1 MPENAFWALQNE
13 YRASATAWIDGATQA
28 LSRELHPLLASI
40 PNESMGELPA
50 EDENRVGDDELA
62 SPLFRVVGVKHEL
75 SIHAADVVRGDVD
88 TFLTLIFEMAD
99 SLGTQLTEGMI
110 AHLDEVCEMTG
121 QSIDATGRDIFE
133 VLLEAA
139 EITEFGFDE
148 AGNHNLALVLHP
160 DTAERLRDKKP
171 TREQEERLQSV
182 IARKRE
188 VWNASRRRQE
198 LP

>member
-1 MPENAFWALQNE
+1 MPENVFWALQNE

-28 LSRELHPLLASI
+28 LSRELHPLLAGI
-40 PNESMGELPA
+40 PNESMGELPV
-50 EDENRVGDDELA
+50 EDENRVSDDELA

-110 AHLDEVCEMTG
+110 AHLDEVCEASD

-133 VLLEAA
+133 VLIEAA
-139 EITEFGFDE
+139 EMVEFGFDE
-148 AGNHNLALVLHP
+148 TGNHDLALVLHP
-160 DTAERLRDKKP
+160 DTAERLRDKTP

-188 VWNASRRRQE
+188 VWSASRRRQE

>member
-28 LSRELHPLLASI
+28 LSRELHPLLAGI
-40 PNESMGELPA
+40 PNESMGELPI

-99 SLGTQLTEGMI
+99 SLGTQLTEGMF
-110 AHLDEVCEMTG
+110 AHLDEVCKTSD

-133 VLLEAA
+133 VLIEAA
-139 EITEFGFDE
+139 EMVEFGFDE
-148 AGNHNLALVLHP
+148 TGNHNLALVLHP
-160 DTAERLRDKKP
+160 DTAERLRHKKP
-171 TREQEERLQSV
+171 TQEQEERLQSV
-182 IARKRE
+182 ISRKRE